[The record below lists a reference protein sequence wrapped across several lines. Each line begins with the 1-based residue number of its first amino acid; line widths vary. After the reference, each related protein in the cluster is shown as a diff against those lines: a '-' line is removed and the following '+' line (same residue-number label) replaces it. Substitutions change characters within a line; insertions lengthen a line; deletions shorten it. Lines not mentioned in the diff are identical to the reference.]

1 MTTTNK
7 RITLTAAVLVLAALP
22 AFAQQSSQIRETTAE
37 EPQPVAAAEGQAL
50 TEQQT
55 GASKFADRIA
65 AVLIDRTR
73 ESILRLNYETPEAE
87 KIMGI
92 EYYQAVLRDGV
103 GTYAE
108 FEAWRAAN
116 HVTGIL
122 EWMP

>member
-55 GASKFADRIA
+55 GVFIAWPTAFTVA
-65 AVLIDRTR
+65 AV
-73 ESILRLNYETPEAE
+73 ILKAL
-87 KIMGI
+87 K
-92 EYYQAVLRDGV
+92 
-103 GTYAE
+103 
-108 FEAWRAAN
+108 
-116 HVTGIL
+116 
-122 EWMP
+122 